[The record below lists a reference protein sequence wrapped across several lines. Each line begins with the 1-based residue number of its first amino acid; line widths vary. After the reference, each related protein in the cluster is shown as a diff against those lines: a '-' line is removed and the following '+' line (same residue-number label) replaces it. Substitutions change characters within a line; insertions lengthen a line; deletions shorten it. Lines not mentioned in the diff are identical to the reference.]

1 MTDLTRIDY
10 EDTFLVRCPPDVSST
25 DVLLAFFS
33 STPKIVEYLLTL
45 RNAVVSVFGLKSTA
59 RRGRLD
65 HSMLQSGSRIGLF
78 EVGPILPH
86 SAVIGADDAH
96 LNFRVL
102 LSNEDAS
109 LLRCK
114 TQVEFHNSLGRVY
127 FFFVKPLHRWI
138 VPLVLRSTARALEL
152 RLPSAVLPPVT

>member
-1 MTDLTRIDY
+1 MTELTRIDY
-10 EDTFLVRCPPDVSST
+10 EDTFLVHCPPDVSST

-33 STPKIVEYLLTL
+33 SAPKIVRWLLAL
-45 RNAVVSVFGLKSTA
+45 RNAVGSAFALKSTA
-59 RRGRLD
+59 RRARLD
-65 HSMLQSGSRIGLF
+65 RSMLRPGSRIGLF

-96 LNFRVL
+96 LNFRIS

-109 LLRCK
+109 LRCK
-114 TQVEFHNSLGRVY
+114 TQVEFHNALGRVY

-138 VPLVLRSTARALEL
+138 VPLVLRSTARALEH

>member
-1 MTDLTRIDY
+1 MTELTRIDY
-10 EDTFLVRCPPDVSST
+10 EDTFLVHCPPDATST

-33 STPKIVEYLLTL
+33 ATPIAVRWLLAL
-45 RNAVVSVFGLKSTA
+45 RNAVVWAFGLKSTA

-65 HSMLQSGSRIGLF
+65 RSMLHSGSRIGLF
-78 EVGPILPH
+78 EVGPLLPH

-109 LLRCK
+109 LRCK
-114 TQVEFHNSLGRVY
+114 TQVEFRNTLGRVY

-138 VPLVLRSTARALEL
+138 VPLVLRSTARALEQ
-152 RLPSAVLPPVT
+152 RLPSAVRPPVT

>member
-1 MTDLTRIDY
+1 MTELTRIDY
-10 EDTFLVRCPPDVSST
+10 EDTFLVQCPPDVSST

-33 STPKIVEYLLTL
+33 STPKIVRWLLAL

-65 HSMLQSGSRIGLF
+65 RSVWRSGSRIGLF

-109 LLRCK
+109 LRCN
-114 TQVEFHNSLGRVY
+114 TQVEFHNTLGRVY

-138 VPLVLRSTARALEL
+138 VPLVLRSTARALEH